1 MNKFFRYFLFSS
13 LALSVIF
20 LTSCEEDSE
29 TPDGPLS
36 ITIDP
41 SDNLIAA
48 PGDTVSVEVNII
60 NGATDTE
67 ATVTDDA
74 DGGFVSDDNTATS
87 GESIQYIVS
96 ESAASGDVITL
107 TFTAANGSDTATE
120 DLEIEVAVGSIID
133 IATRSDDFETLVLA
147 LQEAELV
154 DALGQDGPFTVFA
167 PTDDAFDDIFI
178 NSDDDFPTQDSL
190 IEILQYHVIPGVA
203 ALSTEVESGYYE
215 TLSGD
220 SLYILSENGTVSV
233 NGVEVATADLEAD
246 NGVIHAIGEVL
257 LPDLTFY
264 EAFLLAA
271 PDSDLMSETFFSSI
285 TGDVFTYNEVAGTDD
300 AISASIDFG
309 YYYGETNLATLA
321 SPDAWPTNAALY
333 GGLEEWGTRN
343 NTDFRLTNLT
353 TEGFDIIAASQ
364 GERVAAEYEIGTP
377 YTNTGRATALDEGLV
392 VAFQTEGGQFGLIK
406 VVEIIGT
413 DGSDDGIRL
422 EVKVTED

>member
-13 LALSVIF
+13 LALSVVF
-20 LTSCEEDSE
+20 LASCEEDSE

-48 PGDTVSVEVNII
+48 PGDTVSVEVILTN
-60 NGATDTE
+60 ASDDTE
-67 ATVTDDA
+67 ATVSDDA
-74 DGGFVSDDNTATS
+74 DGGFVSNDNTASS

-107 TFTAANGSDTATE
+107 TFTASNGSDTATE
-120 DLEIEVAVGSIID
+120 DLEIEVGYGTIVD

-154 DALGQDGPFTVFA
+154 DDLQQDGPFTVFA
-167 PTDDAFDDIFI
+167 PTDEAFDDIFI
-178 NSDDDFPTQDSL
+178 NSDDDFPSQDSL

-203 ALSTEVESGYYE
+203 ALSTEIESGYYQ

-220 SLYILSENGTVSV
+220 SLYILSENGTVFV
-233 NGVEVATADLEAD
+233 NGVEVATADLEAQ

-257 LPDLTFY
+257 LPDVTFY

-271 PDSDLMSETFFSSI
+271 PTNDQMSETFFSTI
-285 TGDVFTYNEVAGTDD
+285 NGDLFSYNDVVSTDD

-309 YYYGETNLATLA
+309 YYYGETNMATLA
-321 SPDAWPTNAALY
+321 SPDEWPTNAALY

-364 GERVAAEYEIGTP
+364 GERIATEYEIGTP
-377 YTNTGRATALDEGLV
+377 YTNTGRATALDDGLV
-392 VAFQTEGGQFGLIK
+392 VAFQTEGGQFGLVK

-413 DGSDDGIRL
+413 DGSEDGIRI